1 MNPQRMSQNTLAR
14 VSGASS
20 KQKWKYRPKVSIAK
34 NTAKSDCRWVVEC
47 VGGMLPTHLQPQQ
60 EVLTVAVLL

>member
-1 MNPQRMSQNTLAR
+1 MNPQRMSQNALAR

-34 NTAKSDCRWVVEC
+34 NTAKSSRWVVEC